1 MLSKVYD
8 KKASS
13 SPVMF
18 AHTDCHPL
26 LSAVLLHRL
35 ANDFKFAYF
44 KLCCFPVGAGYFR
57 QSKLQD
63 MLSTR
68 QWSHDHCLVIKVWS
82 Y

>member
-35 ANDFKFAYF
+35 ANDFKF
-44 KLCCFPVGAGYFR
+44 
-57 QSKLQD
+57 Q
-63 MLSTR
+63 
-68 QWSHDHCLVIKVWS
+68 CLFQAFVVFL
-82 Y
+82 

>member
-35 ANDFKFAYF
+35 ANEFKFAYF
-44 KLCCFPVGAGYFR
+44 KLLLCSCRSWVF
-57 QSKLQD
+57 
-63 MLSTR
+63 
-68 QWSHDHCLVIKVWS
+68 
-82 Y
+82 